1 MVQHFMVCSILLRKK
16 ERRKVEFVLNLS
28 GVEPWTFYILNGLLN
43 FNIIYPLA
51 FIGIV
56 LSVWK

>member
-1 MVQHFMVCSILLRKK
+1 MVCSILLRKK

-56 LSVWK
+56 LSV

>member
-56 LSVWK
+56 LSV